1 MPRPQAPL
9 FVMDG
14 HAKVLGWSEWAR
26 NLLGRPAEDVVG
38 APALEVLSAEPGD
51 AAPSSGADGGA
62 APSSGAPGDA
72 WYLRRVPG
80 DSTGPEWG
88 VWPAGTA
95 EPSGLDE
102 AVLDAV
108 FTQSEVGLH
117 VLDTDLRV
125 VRVNTVAVGMRGVP
139 EDSIVGLPAAEA
151 YAGLSDGVVESIVRD
166 VLETGRPS
174 RDVLVRLYPRADP
187 GREHVL
193 STSAFRLQDRTG
205 RPLGVVATAV
215 DVTERERAQAR
226 LRLLHTAHET
236 IGRSLDVLHTAQELV
251 DVTVPAFADGILVAL
266 TDSVLRGKAPDT
278 LPREVPPLLRCAAV
292 AGGGAHWQAPE
303 PGAILLPGLFGG
315 ELSAEPALVT
325 SPSPDGGGDDLSGQA
340 SLVVPLTARGQIFG
354 VVAFRRAAARE
365 PFEPDDLALA
375 DGIAARTATC
385 LENAL
390 RFTREHIVMTAL
402 QGRPQREE
410 AATHRAV
417 EIAQGHRADGGGA
430 GAWCDVIP
438 LSGAR
443 VALVVG
449 QVLQPGIS
457 GVATMS
463 QLRTAVHSLADLD
476 LEPHELLARLH
487 ATTLRLAEEQGG
499 LTGADAPTASCTF
512 VVHDPVTGRLD
523 MARAGMSLLCVVRP
537 DGSVDPEPVPAGPLL
552 GAEGPPFPCA
562 AEVLPGG
569 STLCV
574 ASQPLPPGGIV
585 STERLV
591 EALAHP
597 GQSPRSMADEMQK
610 IVADDAVVL
619 VARTRRLP
627 EDELAEWHVPAEPS
641 AVRQTRRDVE
651 ARLAEWGVDV
661 DPFSVQLVVSEL
673 VTNAVRYGAAPITLR
688 LLKGEDSL
696 ICEVSDAALTA
707 PYLRH
712 AKANEEGGR
721 GLHICAT
728 VTESWGVRYTD
739 TDKTV
744 WTELPVGGTGP
755 TP

>member
-14 HAKVLGWSEWAR
+14 QARVLCWSEWAR
-26 NLLGRPAEDVVG
+26 RLLGRAAEDVVG
-38 APALEVLSAEPGD
+38 TPALPMLSKEPED
-51 AAPSSGADGGA
+51 AAPSPGDR
-62 APSSGAPGDA
+62 GDA
-72 WYLRRVPG
+72 WYVRRVPG
-80 DSTGPEWG
+80 DSAGPEWG
-88 VWPAGTA
+88 VWPAGPT
-95 EPSGLDE
+95 EPDGLDD

-108 FTQSEVGLH
+108 FTQSAVGLH

-139 EDSIVGLPAAEA
+139 EDSIVGRSVTEA
-151 YAGLSDGVVESIVRD
+151 YAGLSDDVVESTVRE

-174 RDVLVRLYPRADP
+174 RDVLVRAYPRVDP
-187 GREHVL
+187 GREHVF

-226 LRLLHTAHET
+226 LRLLRTAHET

-266 TDSVLRGKAPDT
+266 TDSVLRGKAPET
-278 LPREVPPLLRCAAV
+278 LPREISPLLRCAAV
-292 AGGGAHWQAPE
+292 AGAHWQPPE

-315 ELSAEPALVT
+315 ELPAKPALVP
-325 SPSPDGGGDDLSGQA
+325 SPSPDASDGDGLSGQV

-354 VVAFRRAAARE
+354 VVAFRRAAGAE
-365 PFEPDDLALA
+365 PFEPDDLTLA

-402 QGRPQREE
+402 QGRPQRQE

-449 QVLQPGIS
+449 QVQQPGIS

-463 QLRTAVHSLADLD
+463 QLRTAVHSLAGLD

-487 ATTLRLAEEQGG
+487 ATTLRLAAEQGEASV
-499 LTGADAPTASCTF
+499 ADAPTASCAF
-512 VVHDPVTGRLD
+512 AVHDPVAGRLD
-523 MARAGMSLLCVVRP
+523 IARAGMSLLCLVRP
-537 DGSVDPEPVPAGPLL
+537 DGSVDPAPVPAGPLL
-552 GAEGPPFPCA
+552 GAEGPPFPCGS
-562 AEVLPGG
+562 EVLPAG

-574 ASQPLPPGGIV
+574 ASQPLSSRGV
-585 STERLV
+585 ASTERLV

-597 GQSPRSMADEMQK
+597 GQSPRSMADEVEK
-610 IVADDAVVL
+610 ILAEDAVVL
-619 VARTRRLP
+619 IARTRHLP
-627 EDELAEWHVPAEPS
+627 ADELAEWHVPAEPS

-651 ARLAEWGVDV
+651 QRLEEWGVDV

-673 VTNAVRYGAAPITLR
+673 VTNAVRYGEAPITLR
-688 LLKGEDSL
+688 LLRGEDSL

-721 GLHICAT
+721 GLHICAS
-728 VTESWGVRYTD
+728 VTESWGVRYSD

-744 WTELPVGGTGP
+744 WTEIAVGGTGP
-755 TP
+755 TA